1 MDNIRLLLKYIGP
14 YKWHAITNVLY
25 NILSALFALFTY
37 NLVIPF
43 LNILFDRVHTYPHP
57 GEFHLN
63 LNYLN
68 AAGNYYF
75 SGFIKTQGTT
85 RALLLVC
92 ILVVIASLLKNGFI
106 FLSNNSMAYI
116 RSYTVRDLRRKLY
129 HKVLRLPL
137 SYYTDAR
144 KGDVMTRISNDVQEV
159 EISVM
164 ASLTMLF
171 RDPLYILVFVVYLLA
186 TSIPLTFFALLLLPV
201 SGWLIGLVS
210 RSLRSS
216 SLVVQQN
223 LGRLLS
229 IIEETLTGLRIIKG
243 FNAEEKMKA
252 QFGSTNEK
260 YAKIFRRITRKTYL
274 ASPMSEFLATIVV
287 MILMYFGSMLAL
299 KGAGNMTP
307 DSLIAFLVVFSQIM
321 QPAKNIATASFNI
334 QKGMASIDRI
344 DQILAAEEKI
354 VEKPGAHSIETF
366 NETIEYRG
374 VWYTYN
380 SEPVLRDINLTI
392 RKGQTVAIVG
402 KSGAGKST
410 LADLLPRFM
419 DPDRG
424 AILIDGTDIRD
435 LKIKDLRYLM
445 GIVSQQAILFNSSF
459 SDNIAFGVAE
469 AEMKDIINAACI
481 ANAHEF
487 ISESEG
493 GYKYQVGESGN
504 RLSGG
509 QRQRISIAR
518 AIMANPPILILDEAT
533 SALDTESERLVQD
546 AILKLME
553 NRTSIVIAHRLS
565 TIQNA
570 DLIVVLDEGRIV
582 ETGTHDELI
591 KKPDGYYYK
600 LHSYQTI

>member
-186 TSIPLTFFALLLLPV
+186 TSIPLTLFALLLLPV

-469 AEMKDIINAACI
+469 AEMNDIINAACI

-493 GYKYQVGESGN
+493 GYEYQVGESGN